1 MYPSFLSHQTFVV
14 AAALLIYKNAV
25 KSCVISSYCGVVCC
39 NLCYFVCCN
48 LCCFVYAFSVIVDVV
63 FAALVVRFWPMM
75 YVIFAALFVGF
86 GALLCNHNGF
96 FLTCLFRSSGN
107 FPLF

>member
-1 MYPSFLSHQTFVV
+1 MYPSFLSHRTSIV

-39 NLCYFVCCN
+39 NLC
-48 LCCFVYAFSVIVDVV
+48 CFVYAFSVVVDVV